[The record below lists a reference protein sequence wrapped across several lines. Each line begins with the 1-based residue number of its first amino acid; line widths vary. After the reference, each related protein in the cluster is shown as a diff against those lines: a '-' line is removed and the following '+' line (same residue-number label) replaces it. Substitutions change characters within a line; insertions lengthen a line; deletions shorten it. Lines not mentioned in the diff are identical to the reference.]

1 MINVKEIFRVGVIL
15 FAITAVSAALLAGA
29 NKVTAPV
36 IAENNKIKTEK
47 AMQTVFA
54 DADSFE
60 QVQIEKDGIVEA
72 YVAKSGNSVAGSCV
86 VSEAYGYGG
95 AVRVMTGVTSEGKV
109 TGIDILSHAETPGLG
124 ANATKPEFK
133 EQYKDKSAGIK
144 IAKSGA
150 GENEINAMSGATIT
164 STAVTNAVNIALD
177 AAGEIV
183 KEAQ

>member
-60 QVQIEKDGIVEA
+60 QVQI
-72 YVAKSGNSVAGSCV
+72 
-86 VSEAYGYGG
+86 
-95 AVRVMTGVTSEGKV
+95 
-109 TGIDILSHAETPGLG
+109 
-124 ANATKPEFK
+124 
-133 EQYKDKSAGIK
+133 
-144 IAKSGA
+144 
-150 GENEINAMSGATIT
+150 
-164 STAVTNAVNIALD
+164 
-177 AAGEIV
+177 
-183 KEAQ
+183 